1 MDRRYGSETRNWSLP
16 YNNEGKDLH
25 IYMRYS
31 FACYTDKGKR
41 KEVNQDSLLIS
52 RAVYHGQE
60 IVLAVICDGMGGLK
74 KVFPGLKM
82 KRNLK
87 TNCMSHGSFFC
98 RMYIRR

>member
-1 MDRRYGSETRNWSLP
+1 
-16 YNNEGKDLH
+16 
-25 IYMRYS
+25 MRYS

-74 KVFPGLKM
+74 QGELASAEVVGAFDAWFEE
-82 KRNLK
+82 
-87 TNCMSHGSFFC
+87 SFSRLEDEEEFEDEN
-98 RMYIRR
+98 